1 MTKQKNNI
9 IPIELTQEEQEFD
22 NILTDKLIEVA
33 YNPSMRK
40 DFIIQASDT
49 EQYRFYKED
58 IPSEIERKALFLF
71 NLVNGNYERALQWAE
86 QVQDNYAKESLYTTY
101 YAVCAQNAE
110 SSNSDVVEFYD
121 KYLEHAVNI
130 SDGVSCSMLQN
141 YASCLKETTNVDG
154 LMSLASKIMV
164 IGLHYMDATRDDA
177 LQIYQQ
183 LYSQEET
190 DLFLNILQLIS
201 DCASNEDDEGIKEVL
216 NYYHA
221 YETAYFYACTGR
233 LTKAKEEYKKFCDLI
248 ELEDDS
254 EFRNMYDF
262 SNLTDEE
269 RSERH
274 EWFRQ
279 KSYELLPGLYDD
291 GSTLP
296 VEQAFGFS
304 APPKQPRPK
313 KGSFDWLYNQGEK
326 SYLAILNNKATDK
339 DYANIRAVAE
349 AYRTGNG
356 VRQNLRLAECWDKMA
371 KL

>member
-9 IPIELTQEEQEFD
+9 IPVELTQEEQEFE

-33 YNPSMRK
+33 HNPSMRK
-40 DFIIQASDT
+40 DFIVQASDT

-58 IPSEIERKALFLF
+58 IPSEIENKALFLF
-71 NLVNGNYERALQWAE
+71 NIVNGNYERALQWAE
-86 QVQDNYAKESLYTTY
+86 QVQDNYAKERLYTTY

-141 YASCLKETTNVDG
+141 YANCLKETTNVDG
-154 LMSLASKIMV
+154 LMSLVSKIMV

-201 DCASNEDDEGIKEVL
+201 DCASNEDDEGVKEVL

-248 ELEDDS
+248 ELEENS
-254 EFRNMYDF
+254 ELRNMYDF
-262 SNLTDEE
+262 SNLTDDE
-269 RSERH
+269 RLERH

-326 SYLAILNNKATDK
+326 SYLAKLNHEATEQ
-339 DYANIRAVAE
+339 DYANMRAVAE

-356 VRQNLRLAECWDKMA
+356 VRHNLRLAECWEEMA
-371 KL
+371 QP